1 MVAGLP
7 VLETRALCKA
17 FGGVVAVAN
26 VDLAVQEGQIHAVIG
41 SNGAGKTTLLNL
53 INGLIP
59 PDGGEIRFRGEAL
72 ARKRPSERA
81 ALGLGRTFQNLQI
94 LGNMTVLENVMVGRH
109 LKSGSGLLAA
119 ALRLRRAQQEERAI
133 EREALRYL
141 EFMGLADRR
150 DDPAGSLPFG
160 QQRWLEIARA
170 LATEPSV
177 LLLDEPAA
185 GLNPTET
192 DCLGGLIQII
202 RNRGITVVLVEH
214 DMDLVMRVS
223 DTVLVLNYGEVLAEG
238 PPAEIQNNPAVV
250 DAYLGSELDDA

>member
-1 MVAGLP
+1 MVAGPP
-7 VLETRALCKA
+7 VLETRGLCKA

-26 VDLAVQEGQIHAVIG
+26 VNLAVQEGQIHAVIG

-53 INGLIP
+53 ISGLTP
-59 PDGGEIRFRGEAL
+59 PDGGEIRFRGEPL
-72 ARKRPSERA
+72 AGRRPSDRA
-81 ALGLGRTFQNLQI
+81 ALGVGRTFQNLQI

-109 LKSGSGLLAA
+109 LKSGSGLMAA

-170 LATEPSV
+170 LATEPSL

>member
-1 MVAGLP
+1 MTPGPP
-7 VLETRALCKA
+7 VLETSGLCKA

-26 VDLAVQEGQIHAVIG
+26 VNLAVQEGQIHAVIG

-72 ARKRPSERA
+72 AQRRPSDRA

-109 LKSGSGLLAA
+109 LKSHSGLMAA

-133 EREALRYL
+133 QREALRYL

-170 LATEPSV
+170 LATEPTL

-238 PPAEIQNNPAVV
+238 PPAQIQNNPAVV

>member
-1 MVAGLP
+1 MVAGSP
-7 VLETRALCKA
+7 VLETRGLCKA

-26 VDLAVQEGQIHAVIG
+26 VDLAVREGQIHAVIG

-53 INGLIP
+53 ISGLTA
-59 PDGGEIRFRGEAL
+59 PDAGEIRFRGEPL
-72 ARKRPSERA
+72 DGKRPCDRA
-81 ALGLGRTFQNLQI
+81 ALGVARTFQNLQI

-109 LKSGSGLLAA
+109 LKSGSGMLAA

-133 EREALRYL
+133 QREALRYL
-141 EFMGLADRR
+141 EFMGLVDRR

-170 LATEPSV
+170 LATEPSL

-202 RNRGITVVLVEH
+202 RNRRITVVLVEH

-223 DTVLVLNYGEVLAEG
+223 DTVLVLNYGEVLAQG